1 MTLSF
6 SDTSSATASTPP
18 ALSLSERLPLILSS
32 CRTIAVVGL
41 SPHPHRASFDV
52 ARYLQAA
59 GYRIIPVNPN
69 VAADGGEVL
78 GEKAYASLLDAARH
92 EKIELV
98 NCFRNSIDIPP
109 VVDEAIAIGAKAVW
123 MQLGI
128 SNAAAAAKAEA
139 HGLLVVQ
146 DQCIKID
153 HRVLLSRGLVT
164 SLLAASP
171 AAR

>member
-1 MTLSF
+1 MNFANPLR
-6 SDTSSATASTPP
+6 TSLGTSPGTDSSLP
-18 ALSLSERLPLILSS
+18 ALSLSERIPFILNS

-52 ARYLQAA
+52 ARYMQAA

-92 EKIELV
+92 EKIDLV
-98 NCFRNSIDIPP
+98 NCFRNSADIAP

-139 HGLLVVQ
+139 NGLLVVQ

-164 SLLAASP
+164 SLLP
-171 AAR
+171 I